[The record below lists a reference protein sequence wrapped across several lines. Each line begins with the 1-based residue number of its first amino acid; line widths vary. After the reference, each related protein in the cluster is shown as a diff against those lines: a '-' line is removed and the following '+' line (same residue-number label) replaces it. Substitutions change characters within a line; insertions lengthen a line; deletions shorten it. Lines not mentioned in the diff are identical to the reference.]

1 MWVLPRSFV
10 LNAASCDWLS
20 IGSAMSGSGTESLW
34 VISVPVAPGIDLS
47 LFSLNGHHLLL
58 TNWETFNIGKHNGSG
73 CN

>member
-1 MWVLPRSFV
+1 
-10 LNAASCDWLS
+10 
-20 IGSAMSGSGTESLW
+20 MSGSGTESLW